1 MENGCYYELLGSK
14 LEYPSSPKI
23 KEVDLKEDAFEE
35 KRSFLFDI
43 IKRYDHYIG
52 TTNFKVGLLMSFIA
66 AIILGL
72 SIRIILT
79 DPSDS
84 DCKFLYNVAS
94 ALSVLTILLSIFTAV
109 NLLRVVFPN
118 TKTDKSYKSLIFF
131 GDVLATDN
139 EADGYAKKIR
149 EATPEEIL
157 EDLSKQTFIIAEIV
171 NEKFRV
177 LKIAVNIAVYGVVP
191 MLTISLLLLIL
202 NGVG

>member
-1 MENGCYYELLGSK
+1 M
-14 LEYPSSPKI
+14 
-23 KEVDLKEDAFEE
+23 KEDAFED
-35 KRSFLFDI
+35 KCSFLFDI

-79 DPSDS
+79 EPSES
-84 DCKFLYNVAS
+84 NCNYLYHIAS
-94 ALSVLTILLSIFTAV
+94 AFSVLTILLSVFTAI

-118 TKTDKSYKSLIFF
+118 TITDKSYKSMIFF

-139 EADGYAKKIR
+139 GADGYAKKIK

-157 EDLSKQTFIIAEIV
+157 EDLSKQTFIVAEIV
-171 NEKFRV
+171 SEKFRV

-191 MLTISLLLLIL
+191 MLTVSLLLLIL